1 MSSSSTSQHSYAGI
15 DPADILVM
23 PEGALSAR
31 INPPT
36 APSHSPIPARPRTKV
51 ISLITNT

>member
-15 DPADILVM
+15 DPADMLVM

-31 INPPT
+31 MNPPP
-36 APSHSPIPARPRTKV
+36 APSHPPTPARPRTKV
-51 ISLITNT
+51 ISLIINT

>member
-15 DPADILVM
+15 DPADMLVM

-31 INPPT
+31 INPPP
-36 APSHSPIPARPRTKV
+36 APSHSPLPARPRTKV
-51 ISLITNT
+51 ISLINNT